1 MQPNTDAKKKTTT
14 VKVKI
19 RETVRKYE
27 SRYTDERVLV
37 GEEVREFTAHL
48 KRKDIKKRGF
58 KVALSAWKA
67 LNMRGGNR

>member
-14 VKVKI
+14 LKLKI
-19 RETVRKYE
+19 HETVRKYE

-37 GEEVREFTAHL
+37 GETVREYIAL
-48 KRKDIKKRGF
+48 PKCRDIKKRGL

>member
-1 MQPNTDAKKKTTT
+1 MKENTTQKKTTT
-14 VKVKI
+14 LKLKI

-37 GEEVREFTAHL
+37 GETVREYIAL
-48 KRKDIKKRGF
+48 PKCSDIKKRGL